1 MKQRILEFAII
12 TPVVALLGF
21 FIRWCYR
28 DTLEENPRYY
38 ADWLDVDASGNAYDP
53 ITHEK
58 VDQFDP
64 SDERIEWGVHHRI

>member
-12 TPVVALLGF
+12 APVVALLGF

-28 DTLEENPRYY
+28 DTLEEHPQYH
-38 ADWLDVDASGNAYDP
+38 ADWLDVDVFGNAYDP

-58 VDQFDP
+58 VDELDP
-64 SDERIEWGVHHRI
+64 NDERIDWVDHRI